1 MAVGRAVVG
10 LVARKPSP
18 EMHALWYDYG
28 METERK
34 IDVAALDAPHRR
46 ALEDVIGCELGIRQQ
61 LIISVIEV
69 ATAPNDAARPD
80 QTLEDWTSVYEGLT
94 DAEIE
99 AIDKVAKTRAN
110 LTRYLP

>member
-1 MAVGRAVVG
+1 
-10 LVARKPSP
+10 
-18 EMHALWYDYG
+18 

-34 IDVAALDAPHRR
+34 IDVATLDATHRR
-46 ALEDVIGCELGIRQQ
+46 ALEDVIGCELGGRQQ

-69 ATAPNDAARPD
+69 AAGPNDAARPA
-80 QTLEDWTSVYEGLT
+80 QTLKDWTTVYEGLS

-110 LTRYLP
+110 LTRNLP